1 MAELTI
7 LFDGGC
13 PLCLREVKTLKS
25 LDQSRQRLAFVD
37 IDQPD
42 YNPELNQGITY
53 SQAMGRIHAIAS
65 NGEVVTDVAVFR
77 RAYGLVGWGWL
88 YAPTQ
93 WPVIGA
99 IVDLVYSWWAA
110 KRLQLTRRP
119 SLQHL
124 CDSRCDITP
133 SAAQLK

>member
-1 MAELTI
+1 MARYVRRVCVLVVRTGVATYAAERGHALQWASLHKLLQAACVPIIRRGEGT
-7 LFDGGC
+7 LVRASCGEGGWQGDG
-13 PLCLREVKTLKS
+13 L
-25 LDQSRQRLAFVD
+25 
-37 IDQPD
+37 
-42 YNPELNQGITY
+42 
-53 SQAMGRIHAIAS
+53 
-65 NGEVVTDVAVFR
+65 VAVFR